1 MVCYIVFLYKI
12 SRRVKK
18 RLVVI
23 LVDRRKREVMVV
35 LFGNFINDVFSIKRR
50 FRSFR
55 VFFFL

>member
-1 MVCYIVFLYKI
+1 M
-12 SRRVKK
+12 
-18 RLVVI
+18 VVI